1 MSEKKQHPCFV
12 VRQQSDLHGDEI
24 QKHMNVS
31 ILNIY
36 FKKLDFIP
44 VHIQILKISN
54 CSLQGLKNLRNI
66 LGLKHLDI
74 SYNLVSDLSEI
85 LLHQELTYLDIS
97 NNNVI
102 VIDPVAALANLR
114 QLYLQNNKIV
124 NMEPLIHHQYFDP
137 VWIQPQYQPLMP
149 DFAKS
154 LVPGSANEKVL
165 NLMQSENCKKLFS
178 DYLVKMIKELAPC
191 VNNCHLTVENNQS
204 LTDFAFID
212 CFHVETAV
220 FNNCQNIKFE
230 NVPKKIKTLS
240 IINSNLV
247 KINGLEKMTQLESI
261 NLSGNNLIKCE
272 LLCQMNL
279 KAVNLQGNK
288 IIDLKNIKKFIQF
301 QNVLVLKQE
310 KPTLPDIKKYLGQEC
325 SEAQI
330 QEINAEIVKNAVEN
344 EQIIYDTEMI
354 KTYKDKV
361 NNGVLIIKE
370 DLNITSIEFAELIGH
385 TNQNKVTDLKIISCQ
400 NLKLDRCPKSSNSS
414 ITKFTVNSCDL
425 TDLSGIQVMK
435 QLTELNMSFN
445 QITDINQLA
454 PLVNITSL
462 DLGKNNIEDISVI
475 QNFKKLK
482 QLDLSE
488 NLFDNISSLKNLLQ
502 MQVLDLSYN
511 NLKSVSDLQA
521 LTNIIQLNISMNQ
534 ITNIDALANMIK
546 LTYLNLSV
554 NKIVS
559 IQICSKFYYLSDLR
573 LELNFI
579 QDFEPIAKLQ
589 FSNQKWIQKQNTP
602 SKTDF
607 MNSFNCN
614 EYELTKMIE
623 KNKQKKEMSD
633 NKYGLIKKYENQVV
647 NGSLKVNGEKKL
659 NNLQFTDVM
668 KLTELEAINCQ
679 TIDFGEDQV
688 PLLLNKMKLN
698 NCVFQNTYEGFNLVT
713 GIYQMEQL
721 VELDLAN
728 NKLKDISEIGNL
740 NKLKKLFLQNN
751 EISRIYELG
760 NLKQLTN
767 LNVSNN
773 IIIFSEPICSMK
785 LELII
790 ENNFITDNANL
801 KNQQKPQSNHF
812 KAFLGPNCSNN
823 QVNELCEFTNYQL
836 LMSQKCKNQV
846 NNQQLTI
853 QNDATLIDFG
863 FISDLNV
870 NSLSILNC
878 QNAKMSSKFKH
889 FETING
895 QFANYPEVKVKVPL
909 HIVSLTVNNC
919 SIISLDGI
927 QLMNQLTHVDLRNNA
942 IILVEPLKY
951 LTNLK
956 KVFIDNNFVQDLEYL
971 VNQDWVCEQR
981 VPTDANL
988 QAYLTDINSSL
999 TLHAFKAQITSKKA
1013 KSELLLK
1020 IINQQYAKYDSD
1032 QSNKFKLQV
1041 NYNKLEII
1049 SDTGVKEIKFV
1060 DIISVKCL
1068 NLNKCTNFSFQ
1079 RAPTQLL
1086 YLTLN
1091 DCNITDL
1098 EGLQQF
1104 KQLKKFELIKNTLI
1118 TSIKQVYS
1126 LTNLL
1131 SLTINNT
1138 YINNLVGIKQLSK
1151 LQYIDLC
1158 DNCIV
1163 SIEPVKSLQ
1172 YLKQVLIDNNFIQD
1186 LEHLTTTKN
1195 YNPEWIYFQNAI
1207 TDSEL
1212 ARYLNDTQLKC
1223 TLLELKTSFEGKKR
1237 RTDELIRDHPATYDA
1252 KMMAKYKNKVDL
1264 KGQIFSN
1271 NGPYLQI
1278 SNDPEIR
1285 DLRFVSELGVT
1296 DLYLDSCQNAHLLR
1310 APANLRRLI
1319 HFPSGMKTAKGV
1331 ERLVELEVLC
1341 IVQTQIVEL
1350 NIRGLQKLKTLD
1362 CRNNN
1367 IMDMSAAE
1375 YLKAKGCCK
1384 ERYLIDDQQQP
1395 SQQEIDEARLW

>member
-1 MSEKKQHPCFV
+1 MSEKQPPCFV

-97 NNNVI
+97 NNNII
-102 VIDPVAALANLR
+102 VIDPIAALENLR
-114 QLYLQNNKIV
+114 SLYLQNNKIV

-154 LVPGSANEKVL
+154 LTPGSENEKVL
-165 NLMQSENCKKLFS
+165 NLMQIENGKKAVS
-178 DYLVKMIKELAPC
+178 DSLVKMIKELAPC
-191 VNNCHLTVENNQS
+191 VKNGQLIVENNQS

-212 CFHVETAV
+212 CFHAETVV
-220 FNNCQNIKFE
+220 FNNCQNLNFE
-230 NVPKKIKTLS
+230 NVPKKIKRLS

-261 NLSGNNLIKCE
+261 DLSGNNLIKCE
-272 LLCQMNL
+272 LLSQMNL

-288 IIDLKNIKKFIQF
+288 IIDLKNIKQFIQF
-301 QNVLVLKQE
+301 QNVLVSKQE

-325 SEAQI
+325 SEVQI

-344 EQIIYDTEMI
+344 ERIIYDTEMM

-370 DLNITSIEFAELIGH
+370 DQNLTSVEFAELIGL
-385 TNQNKVTDLKIISCQ
+385 TNQKKVTDLKIISCQ
-400 NLKLDRCPKSSNSS
+400 NLKLDRCPKSTNSS
-414 ITKFTVNSCDL
+414 ITKLTVNSCDL
-425 TDLSGIQVMK
+425 TDLTGIQVMT
-435 QLTELNMSFN
+435 QLTELNLSFN
-445 QITDINQLA
+445 QITDINLLA
-454 PLVNITSL
+454 PLTNITSL
-462 DLGKNNIEDISVI
+462 DLGKNNIENISVI

-488 NLFDNISSLKNLLQ
+488 NLFSDISPLKNLLQ

-511 NLKSVSDLQA
+511 NLKSITDLQA
-521 LTNIIQLNISMNQ
+521 LTNITQLNISMNQ
-534 ITNIDALANMIK
+534 ITNIDALANMLK

-554 NKIVS
+554 NKIIS
-559 IQICSKFYYLSDLR
+559 IQICNKFNYLTDLR

-589 FSNQKWIQKQNTP
+589 FSNQKWIQKQNVP

-614 EYELTKMIE
+614 EYELTKMID

-633 NKYGLIKKYENQVV
+633 NKYELIKKYENGVI
-647 NGSLKVNGEKKL
+647 NGSLKVNGENKL
-659 NNLQFTDVM
+659 NNLQFTDVL
-668 KLTELEAINCQ
+668 KLKEFEAINCQ
-679 TIDFGEDQV
+679 TIDFGEEQV
-688 PLLLNKMKLN
+688 PLLLTKMKLN
-698 NCVFQNTYEGFNLVT
+698 NCVFKHTYEGLSLIT

-751 EISRIYELG
+751 EISRIYEIG

-773 IIIFSEPICSMK
+773 QIIFSEPICSMK

-790 ENNFITDNANL
+790 ENNFITDNTNL
-801 KNQQKPQSNHF
+801 KNQQKPQPNHF
-812 KAFLGPNCSNN
+812 EAFLGPNCSND
-823 QVNELCEFTNYQL
+823 QVNELCEFANYQL
-836 LMSQKCKNQV
+836 LMNQKYKNQV
-846 NNQQLTI
+846 NNQQLSI
-853 QNDATLIDFG
+853 QNDTTLIDLG
-863 FISDLNV
+863 FISILNV

-878 QNAKMSSKFKH
+878 QNVKMPSNLKH
-889 FETING
+889 FQTING
-895 QFANYPEVKVKVPL
+895 QFANYPEIKVKIPL
-909 HIVSLTVNNC
+909 QIVVLTINNC
-919 SIISLDGI
+919 SITNLDGI
-927 QLMNQLTHVDLRNNA
+927 QLMHQLTHVDLRNNA
-942 IILVEPLKY
+942 IILIEPLKY

-956 KVFIDNNFVQDLEYL
+956 QVRIDNNFVQDLEYL
-971 VNQDWVCEQR
+971 ANQDWMSEQR
-981 VPTDANL
+981 TPTDANL
-988 QAYLTDINSSL
+988 QAYLSDTNSSL
-999 TLHAFKAQITSKKA
+999 SLDAFKAQIAPKKT
-1013 KSELLLK
+1013 KSDQLLAPLL
-1020 IINQQYAKYDSD
+1020 KYDSEL
-1032 QSNKFKLQV
+1032 SNKFKSQV
-1041 NYNKLEII
+1041 NYNKIQII
-1049 SDTGVKEIKFV
+1049 SDTSVKDIKFM
-1060 DIISVKCL
+1060 DQISVQCL
-1068 NLNKCTNFSFQ
+1068 IINKCTNFNFR

-1104 KQLKKFELIKNTLI
+1104 KQLKKFESIKNTQL

-1138 YINNLVGIKQLSK
+1138 KINNLVGIEQLSK
-1151 LQYIDLC
+1151 LQYIDLR

-1163 SIEPVKSLQ
+1163 SIEPVKQLQ

-1186 LEHLTTTKN
+1186 LEHLTATRN
-1195 YNPEWIYFQNAI
+1195 YNPEWIYYQNAV

-1212 ARYLNDTQLKC
+1212 ARYLTDTQLQMS
-1223 TLLELKTSFEGKKR
+1223 LQELKTGFEGKKR
-1237 RTDELIRDHPATYDA
+1237 RTDELIRDHPAAYDA
-1252 KMMAKYKNKVDL
+1252 KMKAKYQNSV
-1264 KGQIFSN
+1264 KGGN
-1271 NGPYLQI
+1271 PNGYGPYLCI
-1278 SNDPEIR
+1278 DNDPEMR

-1296 DLYLDSCQNAHLLR
+1296 DLGLDSCQNAHLLR
-1310 APANLRRLI
+1310 APANLRRLR
-1319 HFPSGMKTAKGV
+1319 HYPSGMKTTKGL
-1331 ERLVELEVLC
+1331 ERLVELEYLS
-1341 IVQTQIVEL
+1341 IEKAQIVEL
-1350 NIRGLQKLKTLD
+1350 NIQRLEKLKTLRV
-1362 CRNNN
+1362 RNNK
-1367 IMDMSAAE
+1367 IRDMSAAE
-1375 YLKAKGCCK
+1375 YLKAKGCCQSN
-1384 ERYLIDDQQQP
+1384 YYVDQQKQP
-1395 SQQEIDEARLW
+1395 SQEEIDEARLW

>member
-1 MSEKKQHPCFV
+1 MSEKQPPCFV

-24 QKHMNVS
+24 QKHINVS

-114 QLYLQNNKIV
+114 SLYLQNNKIV

-165 NLMQSENCKKLFS
+165 NLMQTENGKKAANDF
-178 DYLVKMIKELAPC
+178 LVKMIKELAPC
-191 VNNCHLTVENNQS
+191 VQNGQLIVESNQS
-204 LTDFAFID
+204 LTDFAFVD
-212 CFHVETAV
+212 YFHVETVV
-220 FNNCQNIKFE
+220 FNNCQNLQFE
-230 NVPKKIKTLS
+230 NVPKKIKHLS
-240 IINSNLV
+240 ITNSNLDR
-247 KINGLEKMTQLESI
+247 INGLEKMTQLESI

-272 LLCQMNL
+272 LLSQMNL

-301 QNVLVLKQE
+301 QNVLVSLQG
-310 KPTLPDIKKYLGQEC
+310 KPTLSDIKKYLGQDG

-330 QEINAEIVKNAVEN
+330 QEINTEIVKNAVEN
-344 EQIIYDTEMI
+344 EQIIYDTEMM
-354 KTYKDKV
+354 KTYKDQV

-370 DLNITSIEFAELIGH
+370 DQNLKSVEFAELIGL
-385 TNQNKVTDLKIISCQ
+385 TNEKKVTDLKIISCY
-400 NLKLDRCPKSSNSS
+400 NLKLDCCPKSANSS

-425 TDLSGIQVMK
+425 TDLTGIQVMT
-435 QLTELNMSFN
+435 QLTELNLSFN
-445 QITDINQLA
+445 QITDISLLA
-454 PLVNITSL
+454 PLVNITAL
-462 DLGKNNIEDISVI
+462 DLGKNNIENISVI
-475 QNFKKLK
+475 SNFKKLK

-488 NLFDNISSLKNLLQ
+488 NLFDDISPLKNLLQ

-511 NLKSVSDLQA
+511 NLKSVTDLQA
-521 LTNIIQLNISMNQ
+521 LTNITQLNISMNQ
-534 ITNIDALANMIK
+534 ITNIDALANMLK

-554 NKIVS
+554 NKIIS
-559 IQICSKFYYLSDLR
+559 IQICNKFNNLTDLR

-579 QDFEPIAKLQ
+579 QDFEPVAKLQ

-602 SKTDF
+602 TKTDF

-623 KNKQKKEMSD
+623 KNKHKKEMSD
-633 NKYGLIKKYENQVV
+633 NKYELIKKYENGVI
-647 NGSLKVNGEKKL
+647 NGSLKVNGENKL
-659 NNLQFTDVM
+659 NNLQFTDVL
-668 KLTELEAINCQ
+668 KLKELEAINCQ
-679 TIDFGEDQV
+679 TIDFGEEQV

-698 NCVFQNTYEGFNLVT
+698 NCVFKNTYEGYNLIT

-751 EISRIYELG
+751 KISRIYELG

-773 IIIFSEPICSMK
+773 KIIFSEPISSMK

-790 ENNFITDNANL
+790 DNNFVIDKINL

-812 KAFLGPNCSNN
+812 KVFLGPNCSND

-836 LMSQKCKNQV
+836 FMNQKYKTQV

-863 FISDLNV
+863 FTSDMNV

-878 QNAKMSSKFKH
+878 QNVKITCNLKH
-889 FETING
+889 FKTMNG
-895 QFANYPEVKVKVPL
+895 QISDCPEVKIKQPL
-909 HIVSLTVNNC
+909 QIVSLTINNC
-919 SIISLDGI
+919 GIINLDGI

-942 IILVEPLKY
+942 IVLIEPLKQ

-956 KVFIDNNFVQDLEYL
+956 EVHINNNFVQDLEYL
-971 VNQDWVCEQR
+971 ANQDWVCEQR

-988 QAYLTDINSSL
+988 QAYLTDTNLSL
-999 TLHAFKAQITSKKA
+999 SLDAFKTQLAPKKV
-1013 KSELLLK
+1013 KSDQLLAIL
-1020 IINQQYAKYDSD
+1020 KYDSELP
-1032 QSNKFKLQV
+1032 NKFKSQV

-1049 SDTGVKEIKFV
+1049 SDTSVKDIKFT
-1060 DIISVKCL
+1060 DQISVECL
-1068 NLNKCTNFSFQ
+1068 ILNRCTNFSFN

-1091 DCNITDL
+1091 DCGITDL

-1104 KQLKKFELIKNTLI
+1104 KQLKKFESINNTQL

-1138 YINNLVGIKQLSK
+1138 KINNLVGIEQLSK
-1151 LQYIDLC
+1151 LQFIDLR

-1186 LEHLTTTKN
+1186 LEHLAATKN
-1195 YNPEWIYFQNAI
+1195 YNPEWIYYQNAI

-1212 ARYLNDTQLKC
+1212 ARYLTETQLKL
-1223 TLLELKTSFEGKKR
+1223 TLQELKTGFEQKKR
-1237 RTDELIRDHPATYDA
+1237 RTDELIRDHPAAYDA
-1252 KMMAKYKNKVDL
+1252 KMKAKYQNSVE
-1264 KGQIFSN
+1264 GGSPYRY
-1271 NGPYLQI
+1271 GPCLQI
-1278 SNDPEIR
+1278 KNDSEIC

-1296 DLYLDSCQNAHLLR
+1296 HLQLSSCQNAHLLR
-1310 APANLRRLI
+1310 VPTNLRRLW
-1319 HFPSGMKTAKGV
+1319 HYPSGMKTAKGV
-1331 ERLVELEVLC
+1331 ERITGLESLS
-1341 IVQTQIVEL
+1341 IDHAQIVEL
-1350 NIRGLQKLKTLD
+1350 NIRGLNKLKKLWVH
-1362 CRNNN
+1362 NNK
-1367 IMDMSAAE
+1367 IRDMSAAE
-1375 YLKAKGCCK
+1375 YLKAKGCITG
-1384 ERYLIDDQQQP
+1384 EYSIGDQKQP
-1395 SQQEIDEARLW
+1395 SQEEIDEARLW